1 MRAVLGL
8 VWHTATGF
16 VQITDITVGSAL
28 QRPQTLRKLFPPPT
42 VIQLYSG
49 LSSHLPSSPF
59 MTLPTSDGR
68 PIPRIAIVSF
78 LFSVLRTQY
87 RIIAVVQTHG

>member
-8 VWHTATGF
+8 VWHTVRLAHPIAAGF
-16 VQITDITVGSAL
+16 VQITDQPFKDLKRCSNYFRLTI
-28 QRPQTLRKLFPPPT
+28 
-42 VIQLYSG
+42 IQLAI
-49 LSSHLPSSPF
+49 SPF